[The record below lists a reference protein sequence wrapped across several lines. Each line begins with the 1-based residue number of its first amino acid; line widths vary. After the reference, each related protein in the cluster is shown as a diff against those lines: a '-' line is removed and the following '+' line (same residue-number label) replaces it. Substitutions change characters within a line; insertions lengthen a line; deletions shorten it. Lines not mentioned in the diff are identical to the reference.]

1 MNGGAR
7 LIEATWEG
15 LRAYCNLGDDTR
27 TGGGIVVLGTDAT
40 SGGGLPERGTRD
52 VGLVRLSLLLAVCL
66 EVVPVEIDTVGF
78 LLSNRLFVLAA
89 AMKVVFLTA
98 ILLPLAIY
106 VLRNGFVALTDVRRR
121 AALIGVIVGINL
133 ALNLSTALRHL
144 WR

>member
-1 MNGGAR
+1 M
-7 LIEATWEG
+7 
-15 LRAYCNLGDDTR
+15 
-27 TGGGIVVLGTDAT
+27 LGTDAT